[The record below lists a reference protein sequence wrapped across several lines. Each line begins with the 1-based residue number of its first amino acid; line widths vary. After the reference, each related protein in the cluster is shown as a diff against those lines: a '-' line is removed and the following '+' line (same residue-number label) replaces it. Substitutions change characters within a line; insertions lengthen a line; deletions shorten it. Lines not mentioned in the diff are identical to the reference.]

1 MLLKTAIA
9 KMIGEALKQLN
20 AKMSQTEIESALKP
34 PPMPELG
41 DFAFPCFSLA
51 GLMKKNPAETAA
63 LLKNALKPNLTVS
76 RVEAAGPYLNFF
88 GNETRLAE
96 QTIKTVLKEKQKYG
110 HNKLKNDR
118 LMVEFPSPNTNKPLH
133 LGHLRNMAIGESV
146 CRLLEAGGNKVIRA
160 NLNNDRGVH
169 ICKSML
175 AYQKF
180 GRNAQPNEKTDHF
193 VGDFYV
199 RFSKELKNNPKLQ
212 DEAQALLV
220 KWEKK
225 DPETIKLWKKMTKW
239 ALDGFK
245 QTYKNFGI
253 KHDVTYFESQL
264 YDKGKEIIRA
274 GLKKDIFKK
283 RGDGAVLID
292 LTDDGLD
299 EKILL
304 RPDGTAVYITQDLF
318 LAKLK
323 DDKYKLNGSIYV
335 VGSEQEYHFKVLFLI
350 LKKLGFKF
358 ADNLKHLSYGM
369 VMLPEGRMKS
379 REGTAVDA
387 DDLIEEVRRLAEAEL
402 KKRYQLLAPELKK
415 RSLKIALAALKYHLL
430 RPDINKTIVFNPK
443 ESISFDGNTGPY
455 ILYAYARAGSIIKK
469 SGRRTMPLKITSL
482 NQQERNLINK
492 ISNLPEI
499 VLKASRE
506 RNPAPIAHFSYDL
519 AQTFN
524 EFYHQCPV
532 IGSDNESLRWNL
544 TNAFRQTLKNAL
556 YLLGIETI
564 ETM

>member
-1 MLLKTAIA
+1 
-9 KMIGEALKQLN
+9 
-20 AKMSQTEIESALKP
+20 
-34 PPMPELG
+34 
-41 DFAFPCFSLA
+41 
-51 GLMKKNPAETAA
+51 
-63 LLKNALKPNLTVS
+63 
-76 RVEAAGPYLNFF
+76 
-88 GNETRLAE
+88 
-96 QTIKTVLKEKQKYG
+96 
-110 HNKLKNDR
+110 
-118 LMVEFPSPNTNKPLH
+118 
-133 LGHLRNMAIGESV
+133 
-146 CRLLEAGGNKVIRA
+146 
-160 NLNNDRGVH
+160 
-169 ICKSML
+169 
-175 AYQKF
+175 
-180 GRNAQPNEKTDHF
+180 
-193 VGDFYV
+193 
-199 RFSKELKNNPKLQ
+199 
-212 DEAQALLV
+212 
-220 KWEKK
+220 
-225 DPETIKLWKKMTKW
+225 
-239 ALDGFK
+239 
-245 QTYKNFGI
+245 
-253 KHDVTYFESQL
+253 
-264 YDKGKEIIRA
+264 
-274 GLKKDIFKK
+274 
-283 RGDGAVLID
+283 
-292 LTDDGLD
+292 
-299 EKILL
+299 
-304 RPDGTAVYITQDLF
+304 
-318 LAKLK
+318 
-323 DDKYKLNGSIYV
+323 
-335 VGSEQEYHFKVLFLI
+335 
-350 LKKLGFKF
+350 
-358 ADNLKHLSYGM
+358 M